1 MSTKADVLNE
11 VDASLARFSKALEGV
26 DEIHGTWDGALGTW
40 SIVHI
45 LQHLAGWL
53 AEMTPALERMARGER
68 PTPEGV
74 DYSAFDDWNAGFIEA
89 SGRQSLAEARAA
101 FESAH
106 TSFRAAIEGVA
117 DDRFGKDKT
126 ANRLVDGVAVEH
138 FEEHAEQIE
147 TFLAG

>member
-1 MSTKADVLNE
+1 MSTKTDVLNE
-11 VDASLARFSKALEGV
+11 VDAALARFSKALDGV

-40 SIVHI
+40 SIVHV

-53 AEMTPALERMARGER
+53 DEMTPALERMARGER

-89 SGRQSLAEARAA
+89 RGSQSLADARAA

-106 TSFRAAIEGVA
+106 ASFRGAIEGVA
-117 DDRFGKDKT
+117 DERFGEGKT
-126 ANRLVDGVAVEH
+126 ANRLIDGVAIEH

-147 TFLAG
+147 AFLAG